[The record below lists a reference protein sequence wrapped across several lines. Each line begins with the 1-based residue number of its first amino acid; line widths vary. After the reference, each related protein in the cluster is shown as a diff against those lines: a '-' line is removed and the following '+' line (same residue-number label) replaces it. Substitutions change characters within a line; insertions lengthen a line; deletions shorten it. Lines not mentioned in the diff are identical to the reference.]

1 MVVLT
6 ASRRK
11 LALWTVLV
19 LLVSVG
25 FAFASPSEDSYI
37 SGYASAVLEREFDVK
52 SATITV
58 KDGVVTLVADELPSG
73 SRDKI
78 VSSLSAIRGVVRV
91 EIAKQAKVGAASQ
104 PATASREGGTTSA
117 RVGRP
122 QFVFLSRRD
131 MLFPPLL
138 ADPRWPHFSVAYQY
152 YINDPALKSVG
163 ATSFGETFPILRGD
177 LPAGQWEVSLQA
189 GVFAIFNLD
198 AASKDLTNA
207 DYFVGIPLVYRL
219 DGFSVLT
226 RLFHQSSHLGD
237 EFLLQNTRVRRVNL
251 SYEELDILLSQEFGR
266 WLRVYG
272 GGGYLFDQDPSALKR
287 WSTQVGAE
295 LESPWAFL
303 GEVVR
308 PLAAIDVQNH
318 EDTNWDTDVSVRAG
332 IQLESPTFKST
343 KLQLLGEYYD
353 GNSPNGQF
361 FERRIQYVGF
371 GAHVYF

>member
-1 MVVLT
+1 MVVLMVL
-6 ASRRK
+6 RRK
-11 LALWTVLV
+11 LALGTLLV

-25 FAFASPSEDSYI
+25 PTFASPSEDSYI

-58 KDGVVTLVADELPSG
+58 KDGVVTLVADELPG
-73 SRDKI
+73 ESRDKI

-91 EIAKQAKVGAASQ
+91 EIASQAQVGAASQ

-122 QFVFLSRRD
+122 QFVFLSRRE
-131 MLFPPLL
+131 MLFRPLL

-152 YINDPALKSVG
+152 YINDPALKDVG
-163 ATSFGETFPILRGD
+163 AASFGETFPILRGD
-177 LPAGQWEVSLQA
+177 LPAGQWELSLQA
-189 GVFAIFNLD
+189 GVFTIFNLD

-219 DGFSVLT
+219 GGFSVLT
-226 RLFHQSSHLGD
+226 RVFHQSSHLGD
-237 EFLLQNTRVRRVNL
+237 EFLLQNTSVKRVNL
-251 SYEELDILLSQEFGR
+251 SYEEFDTVLSQEFGR

-272 GGGYLFDQDPSALKR
+272 GAGYLFDADPSNLEP

-295 LESPWAFL
+295 LESPWTFL

-308 PLAAIDVQNH
+308 PLAAVDVQNH

-332 IQLESPTFKST
+332 VQLESPRFKST

-361 FERRIQYVGF
+361 FERTIQYVGF
-371 GAHVYF
+371 GAHIYF